1 MRRRDLLFLFGGGV
15 AALPRVGRAAQQH
28 RIGLLSLTSAD
39 GMDSSQLAAV
49 HGGLNETGYV
59 EGVNLVIEYRWADG
73 NYARLPALAAE
84 LVREGVEVIMS
95 FGGPQPAMA
104 AMEATTTIPIVA
116 SNAAPLVKRFN
127 RPEGNVTGV
136 SIITGD
142 LTPKRLQILAQIV
155 PGAAIGVL
163 MNRAS
168 PSHDDSRK
176 SIENAAQ
183 ALGVGVYF
191 ATASSDADFDPAF
204 ASLARQ
210 HVGALLPDADPFLG
224 SKWQV
229 LVTLA
234 ARYAIPTMHEW
245 RRGVV
250 AGGLISYAPPLTWI
264 DYQVGRY
271 TGQVLHGAKPADLPV
286 VAPDKFE
293 LVINL
298 KTAKALGLTVPQT
311 ILAGADEVIE

>member
-1 MRRRDLLFLFGGGV
+1 
-15 AALPRVGRAAQQH
+15 
-28 RIGLLSLTSAD
+28 
-39 GMDSSQLAAV
+39 
-49 HGGLNETGYV
+49 
-59 EGVNLVIEYRWADG
+59 
-73 NYARLPALAAE
+73 LAAE